1 MFENPI
7 LKSRAPGCSEADREL
22 GEARQAH
29 VSAMQRLTASLVDLP
44 FSCKPWQ
51 EVSFSEEM
59 PVYLTITCLPSVTSC
74 ASAFDFDAYPFT
86 PDEYVVFVTPSTI
99 QKAMFAKILQP
110 DTLSSLVRG
119 SMARSL
125 AMIQYLTKLSS
136 SPMLLKSALEKQ
148 TSKWSDDDDV
158 PDTRGAIE
166 NALKLLPTAARLEDV
181 SQSGMVLCQSMF
193 FMPTNDFYRQ
203 INSTL

>member
-1 MFENPI
+1 M
-7 LKSRAPGCSEADREL
+7 
-22 GEARQAH
+22 
-29 VSAMQRLTASLVDLP
+29 
-44 FSCKPWQ
+44 
-51 EVSFSEEM
+51 
-59 PVYLTITCLPSVTSC
+59 
-74 ASAFDFDAYPFT
+74 
-86 PDEYVVFVTPSTI
+86 FVTPSAI

-110 DTLSSLVRG
+110 DTLSSLIRG

-136 SPMLLKSALEKQ
+136 SPMLLKFALEKQ
-148 TSKWSDDDDV
+148 SSKASDDDDV

-181 SQSGMVLCQSMF
+181 SQSGMLLCQSMF
-193 FMPTNDFYRQ
+193 SMPTNDFYRQ